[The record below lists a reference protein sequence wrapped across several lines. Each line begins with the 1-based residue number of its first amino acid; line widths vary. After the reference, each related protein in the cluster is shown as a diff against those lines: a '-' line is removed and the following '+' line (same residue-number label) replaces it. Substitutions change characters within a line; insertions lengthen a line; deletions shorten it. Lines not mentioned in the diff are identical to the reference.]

1 MKTKG
6 NVTDVSSNISIL
18 VTITTVFSS
27 TIQLVQGIKYDSNA
41 HILLRVAI
49 CMIAVAFYTVFKNV
63 KIKHIFLKTLVQYV
77 LSMGLIFVL
86 IYILGFFL
94 ELSQTA
100 YRDIFFNYTIPF
112 IFIATIISFKK
123 KKER

>member
-1 MKTKG
+1 MKIKG
-6 NVTDVSSNISIL
+6 KVTDVFSNISIL
-18 VTITTVFSS
+18 VTIT
-27 TIQLVQGIKYDSNA
+27 
-41 HILLRVAI
+41 
-49 CMIAVAFYTVFKNV
+49 TVFKNV
-63 KIKHIFLKTLVQYV
+63 KIKHIFLKALVQYV